1 MNNLLIRGLS
11 GTVFVVIVI
20 GSFLWGPRAT
30 SILLGIF
37 MFMGLLEFYNLFS
50 SQTIGNSQKIYMAVF
65 GVVMYTTV
73 VWLTSFDG
81 SMNRLK
87 YGLPLLM
94 FPFLQLLFSSLK
106 EPVKGIAIQ
115 YLGFVYVVIP
125 FIFMQQLY
133 GFSIE
138 GDWVYIIGLFVIV
151 WTNDTFAYLT
161 GRAFGKWKLFEKV
174 SPNKTWEGTL
184 GGLFCAVLA
193 AIIYGYFQS
202 GSILFWAIS
211 GGIIAPF
218 AVLGDL
224 VESKLKRT
232 TGVKDTGALMPG
244 HGGVLDRFDAVMF
257 ATPFFYYWLFLAS
270 GPLNFL

>member
-11 GTVFVVIVI
+11 GAVFVVIVI
-20 GSFLWGPRAT
+20 GSFLWGAT
-30 SILLGIF
+30 PTAILFGIF
-37 MFMGLLEFYNLFS
+37 MLMALLEFYNLFS
-50 SQTIGNSQKIYMAVF
+50 SKVVGNAQKIYMTLF

-73 VWLTSFDG
+73 VWLSSYDG
-81 SMNRLK
+81 SLSRLR

-94 FPFLQLLFSSLK
+94 IPFLQLLFSKIK
-106 EPVKGIAIQ
+106 EPVKGIAVQ

-133 GFSIE
+133 GFASAD
-138 GDWVYIIGLFVIV
+138 GWTYILGLFLIV

-161 GRAFGKWKLFEKV
+161 GRAFGKTKLFESV

-184 GGLFCAVLA
+184 GGFICAVLA
-193 AIIYGYFQS
+193 AVIYGYFQS
-202 GSILFWAIS
+202 ASIEFWAIS
-211 GGIIAPF
+211 GAIIALF

-224 VESKLKRT
+224 VESKIKRT
-232 TGVKDTGALMPG
+232 VGVKDTGALMPG